1 MSLLPFRSVFDDPVR
16 QEWLTHYPFRD
27 TLFGNLKSS
36 SGHDLTKHIT
46 PLLATD
52 IIEKENGFT
61 VVADLPGVDPADLEV
76 TIDDHTLSLTAER
89 KHVHELDKDLV
100 FRLERSYGK
109 VQRKIIL
116 PKNANLNE
124 ASVKFANGVLCVCV
138 PKSAPAEP
146 KKLEITG

>member
-1 MSLLPFRSVFDDPVR
+1 MSLLPFRSVFDDPVG
-16 QEWLTHYPFRD
+16 QEWLTHDPFRD
-27 TLFGNLKSS
+27 IFFGNLKTG
-36 SGHDLTKHIT
+36 SGRDMIKPIT

-52 IIEKENGFT
+52 LIEQENEFK
-61 VVADLPGVDPADLEV
+61 VIADLPGVDPADLEV
-76 TIDDHTLSLTAER
+76 TIDDHTLSLIAER
-89 KHVHELDKDLV
+89 KHVHELNKDQV

-109 VQRKIIL
+109 VQRKIYL

-138 PKSAPAEP
+138 PKNAPTEP